1 MKKLIAIIYFP
12 LALPHLL
19 VFILSKERT
28 IIEDINRWNQ
38 CTSIRSSHRWWTFW
52 QLIVFFPEFRT
63 LFYYRLGKLGMV
75 LNLFLRRHPVCY
87 IAVKQMGG
95 GCFIQHGFSTILY
108 ANKIG
113 ENLWVNQN
121 VTIGHSGKGIPEI
134 GDNVHIGAGAIV
146 IGPIKIGNN
155 VRIGAGA
162 IVVNDI
168 PDNSVVISN
177 KAHILKK

>member
-1 MKKLIAIIYFP
+1 M
-12 LALPHLL
+12 
-19 VFILSKERT
+19 
-28 IIEDINRWNQ
+28 
-38 CTSIRSSHRWWTFW
+38 
-52 QLIVFFPEFRT
+52 
-63 LFYYRLGKLGMV
+63 
-75 LNLFLRRHPVCY
+75 
-87 IAVKQMGG
+87 
-95 GCFIQHGFSTILY
+95 
-108 ANKIG
+108 
-113 ENLWVNQN
+113 WVNQN